1 MIPNAI
7 VRQYAAS
14 QQIGLDVADQEIVLH
29 YVMELLRRS
38 RLTGYETTEKSCA
51 AGPLLFKGGT
61 ALRKCVFGQS
71 GRFSQDVD
79 LDATHKNGFEAAIES
94 AFSEHSPFYGISF
107 SIPTFRYSQDGNFSG
122 SVAYEHEHGSGNF
135 ELQISYRLTPILEP
149 MELVLQ
155 RQLYFER
162 VEFDPPR
169 LHGLDPYEMIGEKL
183 MACNR
188 RRGGSAKDVYDLY
201 LWSQRPFDSTL
212 VRAIAVLKAW
222 TDQRRQ
228 PLYDPDVFLPAV
240 IPRNYRWGDL
250 EGLVPRR
257 LESNQ
262 EDICRRVR
270 ERFAFLADTTD
281 DEKALIND
289 QTSHR
294 EHSLFERLCSDARSL
309 AVTVPVESGETA
321 KPASSTPGS
330 REHLQHRFVG
340 IVLREVRVM
349 LRDHVN

>member
-1 MIPNAI
+1 MIPVAI
-7 VRQYAAS
+7 VRQFAVS
-14 QQIGLDVADQEIVLH
+14 QQIGLEVADQEVVLH

-38 RLTGYETTEKSCA
+38 GLTGYEMVEGNSIP
-51 AGPLLFKGGT
+51 GPLLFKGGT
-61 ALRKCVFGQS
+61 ALRKCVFGQT

-79 LDATHKNGFEAAIES
+79 LDASHQNGFEAAIEL
-94 AFSEHSPFYGISF
+94 AFSEHTPFFGISF
-107 SIPTFRYSQDGNFSG
+107 SIPSFRYSEDGNFSG

-149 MELVLQ
+149 RELVLQ

-169 LHGLDPYEMIGEKL
+169 LYGLDPYEMIGEKL

-188 RRGGSAKDVYDLY
+188 RKGGSARDVYDLY

-212 VRAIAVLKAW
+212 VRAISVLKAW

-228 PLYDPDVFLPAV
+228 PRYEPTEFLAAVTPA
-240 IPRNYRWGDL
+240 NYRWDDL

-257 LESNQ
+257 LESNKVA
-262 EDICRRVR
+262 ICRTVR
-270 ERFAFLADTTD
+270 ERFSFLTKST
-281 DEKALIND
+281 EHEVVLIDD

-294 EHSLFERLCSDARSL
+294 ERTLFDRLSSEAREL
-309 AVTVPVESGETA
+309 AVTVN
-321 KPASSTPGS
+321 
-330 REHLQHRFVG
+330 R
-340 IVLREVRVM
+340 
-349 LRDHVN
+349 